1 MALPTP
7 SPGTTAVV
15 TGASSGI
22 GEALARALAARGHGL
37 TLVARRA
44 DRLEALAAELRT
56 AHEVDALAAP
66 ADLADATA
74 RDGLAAAVDETGKAV
89 DILVNAAGFGVYDA
103 FATTSRE
110 RELEQVRL
118 LVEAPLDLTHR
129 WLPGMVARRRG
140 AVVNISSTSAFQ
152 ALPYN
157 AGYAAAKAHVLLLSE
172 ALWAEVRGDGVTVT
186 AVCPGP
192 VPTEFQRASDAA
204 FADRLPRAL
213 WVDAGRVAQDALAG
227 AEAGRRVVVPGGVV
241 PRAAFTPNRYAPR
254 GVALAVARRLMAR

>member
-1 MALPTP
+1 MALPP
-7 SPGTTAVV
+7 PEREGTAVV

-44 DRLEALAAELRT
+44 DRLEALAAELRA
-56 AHEVDALAAP
+56 AHGVAAQVAP
-66 ADLADATA
+66 ADLADAAA
-74 RDGLAAAVDETGKAV
+74 RDALAAAVEQAGRAV
-89 DILVNAAGFGVYDA
+89 EILVNAAGFGVYDA
-103 FATTSRE
+103 FVTTSRE

-140 AVVNISSTSAFQ
+140 AVVNVSSTSGFQ

-172 ALWAEVRGDGVTVT
+172 ALWAEVRDDGVTVT

-204 FADRLPRAL
+204 FADRLPQAL
-213 WVDAGRVAQDALAG
+213 WADADRVAQDALAG
-227 AEAGRRVVVPGGVV
+227 VEAGRRVVIPGGVV
-241 PRAAFTPNRYAPR
+241 PRAAFAPNRYAPR
-254 GVALAVARRLMAR
+254 GVALAVAKRLMAR

>member
-1 MALPTP
+1 MALPPP
-7 SPGTTAVV
+7 SPEGTAVV

-22 GEALARALAARGHGL
+22 GAALARALAARGHGL

-44 DRLEALAAELRT
+44 DRLEALAAELR
-56 AHEVDALAAP
+56 ARHGVEARVAP
-66 ADLADATA
+66 ADLADAAA
-74 RDGLAAAVDETGKAV
+74 RDALAAEAEQAGKTV
-89 DILVNAAGFGVYDA
+89 EILVNAAGFGVYDA

-110 RELEQVRL
+110 RELDQVRL

-172 ALWAEVRGDGVTVT
+172 ALWAEVRDDGVTVT
-186 AVCPGP
+186 VVCPGP

-204 FADRLPRAL
+204 FADRLPQAL
-213 WVDAGRVAQDALAG
+213 WVDAERVAHDALAG
-227 AEAGRRVVVPGGVV
+227 VEAGRRVVIPGGVV
-241 PRAAFTPNRYAPR
+241 PRAAFAPNRYAPR
-254 GVALAVARRLMAR
+254 GVALAVAKRLMAR